1 MSVSVSD
8 LKMSLSDLRDFIADA
23 VSDETSSRSIPSD
36 FDGFLDTCVYII
48 IEIASIMNNA
58 YTSAPDSRDENIA
71 TARQSIIE
79 ITDSANLSGLDS
91 DSASRLRSAFS
102 IPTTV
107 DKDVLYFKKM
117 EIIVDRLLAIVDDD
131 MKDRL
136 SEYYRGMEDGLFQI
150 LLTIVDRDYELDI
163 PMRDR
168 QGREKL
174 HDYGSRIMEMYERT
188 EVMRA
193 TAHDE

>member
-23 VSDETSSRSIPSD
+23 VSDETSSHSIPID

-79 ITDSANLSGLDS
+79 ITDSADLSGLDS

-150 LLTIVDRDYELDI
+150 LLTFVDRDYELDI